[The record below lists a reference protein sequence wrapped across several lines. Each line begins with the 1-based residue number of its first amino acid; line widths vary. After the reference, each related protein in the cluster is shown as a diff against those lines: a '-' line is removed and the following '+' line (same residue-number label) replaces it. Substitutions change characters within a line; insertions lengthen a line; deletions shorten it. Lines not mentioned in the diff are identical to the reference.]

1 MCEKYSISELR
12 NRIIQDDCIKVMK
25 DLPDNSVDLILCDPP
40 YLMNYRTNR
49 RKNKNHRFCAPITND
64 DSPGFV
70 NALIEQCYRKLK
82 PNRALY
88 MFCNDTHV
96 DFFKQELEKWFNI
109 RNLIVWIKNNHTAGD
124 LEAAFGKRYEFI
136 FLVNKG
142 RSLFRGRR
150 LTDIWSLD
158 DSERKALNHDS
169 RPKLHQNQKPI
180 PLLKRC
186 ILLHSDPGDLILDPV
201 CGSGSALIAAA
212 ELGRDYTGIEIEP
225 EYVELAKRCL
235 AQTTIELSFKE
246 RY

>member
-96 DFFKQELEKWFNI
+96 DFFKRELEKWFKI

-124 LEAAFGKRYEFI
+124 LESALGKRYELI

-142 RSLFRGRR
+142 RARFRGKR
-150 LTDIWSLD
+150 LSDVWGAD
-158 DSERKALNHDS
+158 ADERKALNHDS

-212 ELGRDYTGIEIEP
+212 ELGRDYIGIEIEP
-225 EYVELAKRCL
+225 EYIELAKRCL